1 MAARRVVWLVAVSV
15 ALATAAGTVH
25 GRVVPEEV
33 ELLAVQ
39 QLEAAHGPAQTQR
52 IRLGVRQVAERWWAE
67 DGGPDEFLAF
77 CNDQFLADPVD
88 LAYAFSRLQ
97 EVMEGIDGRLHEIH
111 RELHRPL
118 DLDMGPVQLLDRA
131 LADVDLAAH
140 VDENLF
146 RTKAAFV
153 ALLNFP
159 VHTLA
164 QRLAQGAS
172 WSREEWARSRM
183 MDRFSERIPA
193 AVVQE
198 ITRILNEADQY
209 IAGYNIRMDRVV
221 DHQGRTAFPAGLRL
235 ISHWGLRDEI
245 SSLYAS
251 PGGLDRQRIIQRI
264 MERIVRQEIPA
275 AAIDSPLTL
284 WDPVTNRIASTAPG
298 GEGDPSPWSHGEREQ
313 DTRYARLLDVFH
325 AVRQADA
332 FTPATASHSAR
343 AFERGR
349 QIPEPEFEALL
360 VAVVG
365 SPEVQRVGALIR
377 QRLGRPLEPFD
388 LWYPGFTPRGAQ
400 REDLLDRLVAERY
413 PEVAAFEA
421 DLPRLLA
428 ALGFSPERAGWL
440 AERIA
445 VDPARGAGHAM
456 GAERRGDR
464 AHLRTRVPEGG
475 MDFKG
480 YNIAM
485 HELGHNVEQVFSLDA
500 MDHWWLKGVPNNAFT
515 EAFAFLFQDRDL
527 EMLGLS
533 GSSEDQRALE
543 ALETIWSTFEIG
555 GVSLVDMRVWR
566 WLYTNPDA
574 TPAETREAVLAIAR
588 DVWNQYFAPVFGIR
602 DCELLA
608 IYSHMISYPLYLPD
622 YPLGK
627 IIAFQVAERVRSGV
641 FGEEVE
647 RMTRLGRLTP
657 DAWMRQALEAPV
669 SVAPL
674 LRAVRSALA
683 TLEPPPGP

>member
-1 MAARRVVWLVAVSV
+1 MSTRRCVWVVAVSV
-15 ALATAAGTVH
+15 AMAGAGTVQ
-25 GRVVPEEV
+25 GGVIPE
-33 ELLAVQ
+33 AVKVLTIQ
-39 QLEAAHGPAQTQR
+39 HLESAHGASQAQR
-52 IRLGVRQVAERWWAE
+52 IRLGVRQVAERWWVE

-77 CNDQFLADPVD
+77 CSDQFLTDPAD
-88 LAYAFSRLQ
+88 LEYAFSRLQ
-97 EVMEGIDGRLHEIH
+97 EVLENIDGRLHEIN

-118 DLDMGPVQLLDRA
+118 DLDLGPVHPLDRA

-146 RTKAAFV
+146 RTKAAFA

-159 VHTLA
+159 VHTLV
-164 QRLAQGAS
+164 QRLAHGAS
-172 WSREEWARSRM
+172 WSRDEWARSRM

-209 IAGYNIRMDRVV
+209 IAGYNIRMDRIV
-221 DHQGRTAFPAGLRL
+221 DDQGRTAFPEGLRL

-245 SSLYAS
+245 SSLNTS
-251 PGGLDRQRIIQRI
+251 PNGLARQRIIQRI

-275 AAIDSPLTL
+275 AAIDNPETL
-284 WDPVTNRIASTAPG
+284 WNPFTNQIASAASG
-298 GEGDPSPWSHGEREQ
+298 GEGDSLTWRHGEREQ
-313 DTRYARLLDVFH
+313 DIRYARLLDVLH

-332 FTPATASHSAR
+332 YTPATPSHIAR

-349 QIPEPEFEALL
+349 QIPELEFEALL
-360 VAVVG
+360 VAVVS
-365 SPEVQRVGALIR
+365 SPEVQRVGNLIR

-388 LWYPGFTPRGAQ
+388 LWYPGFTPRGTQ
-400 REDLLDRLVAERY
+400 GEDVLDLLVAERY

-533 GSSEDQRALE
+533 GDGENQRALE
-543 ALETIWSTFEIG
+543 ALETVWSTYEIG

-566 WLYTNPDA
+566 WLYAHPDA
-574 TPAETREAVLAIAR
+574 TPAQTREAVLAIAR
-588 DVWNQYFAPVFGIR
+588 EVWNQYFAPVFGIR

-627 IIAFQVAERVRSGV
+627 IIAFQVAERVRSRS
-641 FGEEVE
+641 FGDEVE

-657 DAWMRQALEAPV
+657 DAWMRQAVGEPV
-669 SVAPL
+669 SVEPL
-674 LRAVRSALA
+674 LREVRSALA
-683 TLEPPPGP
+683 TLEQPASP